1 MVGGPTK
8 PINNIYLIYRK
19 MISIEQLTVE
29 FGVKPLFRNVS
40 FVVNDRDRIA
50 LVGKNGAGKSTMLKI
65 ICGLQKPTEGHV
77 AIPTDTTI
85 GYLPQVMVL
94 QDNTTVKEEA
104 RKAFADT
111 AKLKSHIEEL
121 NRQLAERT
129 DYESEEY
136 AELVERFTQQ
146 HDHYMMMGGDN
157 YEAEIERTL
166 TGLGFTRDDFDRPTK
181 EFSGGWRMRI
191 ELAKI
196 LLRRPDVLLLDEP
209 TNHLDIESIG
219 WLERFLQQSAKAVV
233 LVSHD
238 RAFINNV
245 TNRTIEISCGQVNDY
260 KVKYDE
266 YVKLREERREQQL
279 RAYENQQKEI
289 ADIKDFIERFRY
301 KPTKAVQ
308 VQSRIKQLEKIV
320 PIEVDEV
327 DNATMHLKFPPCLRS
342 GDYPIICED
351 VRKDYGEHTVFKD
364 VNLTIKRGEK
374 VAFVGKNGEG
384 KSTLVKCIM
393 GEIPFMGNLKVGHN
407 VQIGY
412 FAQNQAQL
420 LDGEI
425 SVFDTID
432 RVAKGNIRLKIKNI
446 LGAFMFGGE
455 AIEKKVKVLSGGE
468 RSRLAMI
475 KLLLEPVNLLILD
488 EPTNHL
494 DIASKEVLKEAINA
508 FDGTAIIVSHDREF
522 LDGLV
527 SKVYEFGGGVV
538 REHLGGI
545 YDYLRSREISNLNEL
560 GVMNQQTT
568 TATTASSLSNDTAV
582 SSGKTSYAEH
592 KEQQKKIRRVEK
604 LIKESETKIEA
615 MENRIAEIDALL
627 CQPENAADMT
637 LINEYTAIKT
647 RMEEEEERWTEL
659 SEELEAL
666 K

>member
-1 MVGGPTK
+1 MK
-8 PINNIYLIYRK
+8 
-19 MISIEQLTVE
+19 VE
-29 FGVKPLFRNVS
+29 FGVKPLFHDVS
-40 FVVNDRDRIA
+40 FVINDRDRIA

-65 ICGLQKPTEGHV
+65 LCGLQKPTAGVV
-77 AIPTDTTI
+77 AIPNETTL
-85 GYLPQVMVL
+85 GYLPQVMKL
-94 QDNTTVKEEA
+94 QDDTTVKEET
-104 RKAFADT
+104 RKAFSHNT
-111 AKLKSHIEEL
+111 EMKAKLDKMQQEMS
-121 NRQLAERT
+121 ERT
-129 DYESEEY
+129 DYESDDY
-136 AELVERFTQQ
+136 AQLVEKFTQE
-146 HDHYMMMGGDN
+146 HEHYMMMGGEN

-166 TGLGFTRDDFDRPTK
+166 TGLGFTRDDFERPTK

-196 LLRRPDVLLLDEP
+196 LLQKPDVLLLDEP
-209 TNHLDIESIG
+209 TNHLDIESIQ
-219 WLERFLQQSAKAVV
+219 WLEQFLAQSAKAVV

-245 TNRTIEISCGQVNDY
+245 TNRTLEITCGRVEDY
-260 KVKYDE
+260 KVKYDQ
-266 YVKLREERREQQL
+266 YLVLRKERREQQL

-327 DNATMHLKFPPCLRS
+327 DNKQMHLKFPPCLRS
-342 GDYPIICED
+342 GDYPVICDE
-351 VRKDYGEHTVFKD
+351 VRKDYGEHTVFD
-364 VNLTIKRGEK
+364 HVTLTIKRGEK

-393 GEIPFMGNLKVGHN
+393 GEIPFTGTLKIGHN

-420 LDGEI
+420 LDENLTI
-425 SVFDTID
+425 YDTID
-432 RVAKGNIRLKIKNI
+432 RVATGDMRLKINDL

-455 AIEKKVKVLSGGE
+455 TSEKYVKVLSGGE

-494 DIASKEVLKEAINA
+494 DMQSKDVLKEAIKA

-527 SKVYEFGGGVV
+527 DKVYEFGGGKA

-545 YDYLRSREISNLNEL
+545 YDYLPAHNAETINAAL
-560 GVMNQQTT
+560 
-568 TATTASSLSNDTAV
+568 AASEEANGSAGRL
-582 SSGKTSYAEH
+582 SSGGSPSGNSKSVANATANGSIPASGKQSYAEH
-592 KEQQKKIRRVEK
+592 KEQQKKIRKAEK
-604 LIKESETKIEA
+604 AVQECEK
-615 MENRIAEIDALL
+615 RIASLEKRKKEIDEMLMK
-627 CQPENAADMT
+627 PENATNMELVTEYTSLMKKLDEENDNWMT
-637 LINEYTAIKT
+637 LSEAL
-647 RMEEEEERWTEL
+647 EEL
-659 SEELEAL
+659 SL
-666 K
+666 